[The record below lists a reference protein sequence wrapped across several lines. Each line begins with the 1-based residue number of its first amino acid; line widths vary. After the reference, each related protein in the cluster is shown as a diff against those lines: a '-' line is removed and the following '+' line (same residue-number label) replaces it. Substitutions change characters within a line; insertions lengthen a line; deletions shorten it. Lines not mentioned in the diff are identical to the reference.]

1 MTSRAF
7 PATIVGAA
15 TNEEV
20 AGKGDDEE
28 DAIYNNDTA
37 NNAATIKYSSS
48 SRGISTSPTVV
59 NYTMKQ
65 NKNLIPWLTV
75 AATATETTAAAL
87 VAPTRV

>member
-65 NKNLIPWLTV
+65 NKNLIPCLTV
-75 AATATETTAAAL
+75 TAVTAAAS
-87 VAPTRV
+87 VAPSRV